1 VESHILHDLLL
12 LVDLALGDGDVLLGL
27 QVVLSGIGVAPADS
41 LDGTTG
47 CLDVDDV
54 SDGNLLLLNVLVDRG
69 V

>member
-1 VESHILHDLLL
+1 MESHILHDLLL

-54 SDGNLLLLNVLVDRG
+54 SDSNLLLLNVLVDRG